1 MVSRSTPIGKRIV
14 WIDSILA
21 EELDA
26 MGEKEGISENKNRY
40 ADMARIVLNRAVQ
53 AAEGAQ

>member
-1 MVSRSTPIGKRIV
+1 M